1 MTHFGKKDA
10 ATVKMAQNRICEKL
24 RWATG
29 ARLFDPEPEKNG
41 NSNTG
46 ESLKLI
52 TQYPEKTA
60 KILDCCEF

>member
-24 RWATG
+24 SWATG
-29 ARLFDPEPEKNG
+29 ARLFDPEPEKKG

-46 ESLKLI
+46 QNLKLI
-52 TQYPEKTA
+52 TGSPEKTSQD
-60 KILDCCEF
+60 IGL